1 MDRTMFLNRALFLL
15 SVILTGAIAGS
26 LVWLILFGVPFLL
39 ESNRE
44 SADWKN
50 MLAQCAMPLVFCC
63 VFYINYFILIPRL
76 FSVAGNVYGCS

>member
-1 MDRTMFLNRALFLL
+1 MEEKHGINSNKIRYTEPLIH
-15 SVILTGAIAGS
+15 V

-50 MLAQCAMPLVFCC
+50 MLAQCAMPLVFCF

>member
-1 MDRTMFLNRALFLL
+1 MEEKHGINSNKIRYTEPLIH
-15 SVILTGAIAGS
+15 V

-44 SADWKN
+44 SADWKS
-50 MLAQCAMPLVFCC
+50 MLAQCAMPLVFCF